1 MNWKGTSVLVT
12 GGAGFL
18 GSHLVDRLI
27 ELGSTVTVI
36 DDLSFGKRENV
47 NKRADFVE
55 LDIKN
60 YGALKNVVSRVS
72 PKVVYHLA
80 ANATTKESAM
90 GWSDPV
96 SDYQINAI
104 GTLNVLMAMADAG
117 LKSHVIYASS
127 AAVYG
132 EPEYTPID
140 EKHPTNPKSP
150 YGVSK
155 LAGEKYML
163 IYHKEC
169 GIPATVL
176 RIFNVYGPRQPRYV
190 MFDLLK
196 KLKRDPSKL
205 KVIGTGEQVRNYCY
219 VSDAIDAFVLAAE
232 KNAVGEIFNLAGKD
246 IVNIRELVEKI
257 LGMLGLSGRTR
268 VSYTGESWR
277 GDILRL
283 VANTLKIRERLGFEP
298 RVPLDEGLSR
308 LMGWFEESF

>member
-246 IVNIRELVEKI
+246 VVNIRELVEKI

>member
-60 YGALKNVVSRVS
+60 YGDLKNVVSRVS

-140 EKHPTNPKSP
+140 ENHPTNPKSP

-246 IVNIRELVEKI
+246 VVNIRELVEKI

>member
-60 YGALKNVVSRVS
+60 YGDLKNVVSRVS

-169 GIPATVL
+169 GISATVL

-232 KNAVGEIFNLAGKD
+232 KNAVGEIFNLAGKEV
-246 IVNIRELVEKI
+246 VNIRELVEKI

-308 LMGWFEESF
+308 LRGWFEESF

>member
-1 MNWKGTSVLVT
+1 
-12 GGAGFL
+12 
-18 GSHLVDRLI
+18 
-27 ELGSTVTVI
+27 
-36 DDLSFGKRENV
+36 FGKRENV

-196 KLKRDPSKL
+196 KLKR
-205 KVIGTGEQVRNYCY
+205 
-219 VSDAIDAFVLAAE
+219 
-232 KNAVGEIFNLAGKD
+232 
-246 IVNIRELVEKI
+246 
-257 LGMLGLSGRTR
+257 
-268 VSYTGESWR
+268 
-277 GDILRL
+277 
-283 VANTLKIRERLGFEP
+283 
-298 RVPLDEGLSR
+298 
-308 LMGWFEESF
+308 

>member
-1 MNWKGTSVLVT
+1 MELQGRKVLVT

-140 EKHPTNPKSP
+140 ENHPTNPKSP

-232 KNAVGEIFNLAGKD
+232 KNAVGEIFNLAGKEV
-246 IVNIRELVEKI
+246 VNIRELVEKI

-268 VSYTGESWR
+268 VSYTSESWR

-308 LMGWFEESF
+308 LRGWFEESF

>member
-140 EKHPTNPKSP
+140 ENHPTNPKSP

-232 KNAVGEIFNLAGKD
+232 KNAVGEIFNLAGKEV
-246 IVNIRELVEKI
+246 VNIRELVEKI

-308 LMGWFEESF
+308 LRGWFEESF

>member
-246 IVNIRELVEKI
+246 VVNIRELVEKI

-308 LMGWFEESF
+308 LRGWFEESF